1 MPFQLGSYDE
11 DMDRQPNHEDAMLI
25 LRLFELRREG
35 RFREAR
41 DWFARNFNATTLERY
56 EALCPPGSEENT
68 FTRMV
73 TSYWDMVASFV
84 TNGVLHDELFF
95 QSGRELLLVWER
107 VKPVTPTLRKV
118 LKDPTM
124 WRNLELAGSAFADW
138 WRRTSP
144 DAYAAFTSRIHAMAN
159 SKARG

>member
-1 MPFQLGSYDE
+1 
-11 DMDRQPNHEDAMLI
+11 MDRQPNHDDAQLI
-25 LRLFELRREG
+25 LRLYQLRREPKM
-35 RFREAR
+35 RDAR

-56 EALCPPGSEENT
+56 EALCPPGSEPNQ

-107 VKPVTPTLRKV
+107 VRPITPALRKA
-118 LKDPTM
+118 LKDSTM
-124 WRNLELAGSAFADW
+124 WTNLEAAGNAYAVW
-138 WRRTSP
+138 WERTSP
-144 DAYAAFTSRIHAMAN
+144 EAYRAFSARIHAMAN
-159 SKARG
+159 TKKG